1 MGANRMRLEG
11 NWMQAKG
18 RIREAWASLTDD
30 ELGEAQGDWE
40 QLVGKI
46 QAKTGETVAV
56 IERKLDDIAD
66 SIDEQAA

>member
-1 MGANRMRLEG
+1 MRLEG

-30 ELGEAQGDWE
+30 ELEEAQGNWE

-46 QAKTGETVAV
+46 QAKTGEAVAV
-56 IERKLDDIAD
+56 VERKLDDIAD
-66 SIDEQAA
+66 SIDEPAA

>member
-1 MGANRMRLEG
+1 MRLEG

-30 ELGEAQGDWE
+30 ELEEAQGNWE

>member
-30 ELGEAQGDWE
+30 ELEEAQGNWE